1 MANKIAKLKQDIVE
15 VKGKFED
22 ITENT
27 EHNFNTVW
35 NLLNI
40 LKESIEILDED
51 LKEHLETVE
60 NFISDVRWFMNSER
74 FFELLKIINN
84 AIEELKGLKIVVKDF
99 ENKDF
104 RMKSVEYDSHED
116 EVYFYCEED
125 K

>member
-1 MANKIAKLKQDIVE
+1 
-15 VKGKFED
+15 
-22 ITENT
+22 
-27 EHNFNTVW
+27 
-35 NLLNI
+35 
-40 LKESIEILDED
+40 
-51 LKEHLETVE
+51 
-60 NFISDVRWFMNSER
+60 MNSER

>member
-1 MANKIAKLKQDIVE
+1 VANKIAKLKQDIVE

>member
-60 NFISDVRWFMNSER
+60 NFISDVR
-74 FFELLKIINN
+74 
-84 AIEELKGLKIVVKDF
+84 
-99 ENKDF
+99 
-104 RMKSVEYDSHED
+104 
-116 EVYFYCEED
+116 
-125 K
+125 